1 MEKKKD
7 NTCSLCKHL
16 WAGQC
21 VLLDAV
27 TIRVMRPEE
36 TTCRYFEKQKDEHIH

>member
-1 MEKKKD
+1 MAKIKD
-7 NTCSLCKHL
+7 NTCSSCKHL
-16 WAGQC
+16 WGEQC

-27 TIRVMRPEE
+27 KILVVRPDE

>member
-1 MEKKKD
+1 MAKIKD
-7 NTCSLCKHL
+7 NTCSSCKHL
-16 WAGQC
+16 YSGQC

-27 TIRVMRPEE
+27 KILVVRPDE